1 MFDEGTV
8 LCLGDRTALGR
19 VEEVFGPI
27 TAPLYALRYTG
38 AAGAPP
44 ASAAAGEPVFT
55 VDKYAAMLEPEVL
68 QTTQVSHGKVL
79 PNSSTLRKAYN
90 LYPICCPRSLS
101 IVCFGVYWCKDV
113 SHMPLITCN
122 SEVLLV
128 KSGSSCMCECT
139 V

>member
-1 MFDEGTV
+1 MELGRVFDEGTV

-68 QTTQVSHGKVL
+68 QTTQVWLREVL

-90 LYPICCPRSLS
+90 LYRICCPRSLS
-101 IVCFGVYWCKDV
+101 IVCFEGTWRKGV
-113 SHMPLITCN
+113 SHVPIIT
-122 SEVLLV
+122 
-128 KSGSSCMCECT
+128 
-139 V
+139 

>member
-1 MFDEGTV
+1 MCHTELTMSTLRLDLEWPVQVMELGRVFDEGTV

-44 ASAAAGEPVFT
+44 AGAAAGAPVFT

-68 QTTQVSHGKVL
+68 QTTQVRLAVPSLVWL
-79 PNSSTLRKAYN
+79 VRKG
-90 LYPICCPRSLS
+90 R
-101 IVCFGVYWCKDV
+101 IVV
-113 SHMPLITCN
+113 M
-122 SEVLLV
+122 LV
-128 KSGSSCMCECT
+128 CQH
-139 V
+139 